1 MKQLC
6 VLCRRIHN
14 ATHWKYGE
22 YKTVDG
28 LRWGWICSR
37 WYKPKTY
44 EFVPQRI
51 KDERVK
57 YRKEILQPYRSG
69 ELSREF
75 VEAYP
80 SQVKKMIK
88 SGAVTKREVAKSM
101 PVWKGDI

>member
-6 VLCRRIHN
+6 VLCHKIHDSTN
-14 ATHWKYGE
+14 WKYAE
-22 YKTVDG
+22 YQTPEG
-28 LRWGWICSR
+28 YRWGWFCNK

-69 ELSREF
+69 QLSKEF
-75 VEAYP
+75 CEEYP
-80 SQVKKMIK
+80 QQVKKMVK
-88 SGAVTKREVAKSM
+88 AGAVTKKEVAKAKN
-101 PVWKGDI
+101 VWK